1 MIVLEKSYQVRKS
14 GIENE
19 GVSFGIKKEG
29 LAHIFNVL
37 RNQLYSNKILA
48 VVREY
53 SCNAYD
59 AHVEAGVADQ
69 KFIVTCPTF
78 DDPSFSVRDFGSGL
92 SPEGIAE
99 VYAYYGESTKRQS
112 NALIGQLGLGS
123 KSGFAYGDNF
133 VIKSYHDGTLYTYNA
148 FLDESKIGQILL
160 MNEEPTSENN
170 GVEIVIPVKI
180 KDLLTFKET
189 IAQFFKHF
197 KNKPIVKNIP
207 QEYLDE
213 QQWKLDELVLNGDGW
228 SFLKSRNS
236 WDAAMS
242 VAVMGNVAYP
252 INGES
257 VEGLSH
263 VFHTNFIVEFGIG
276 ELEVAASRE
285 ALQFSTVTQ
294 NAIKK
299 RFKSIMTEVDSKIK
313 DKITNAKSLFEA
325 KAIYNSL
332 TNSHG
337 DFYRFKSHFNNIS
350 WNNQKLDDYRLIP
363 TNGAAKQMKVYEIV
377 KSGRS
382 ERIISKVVENKII
395 NCTSW
400 ARLYVD
406 DTKGKFMPRL
416 AHYVFDKTNGIQH
429 IYVIS
434 FENDVAKKTY
444 LSDVGM
450 EEKELVYTSSEK
462 INKIVYPKGIS
473 GDSVDENPKHISS
486 EFKLDLSATHSWY
499 KIKSDQFKQASFNL
513 DDGGV
518 YLYINRF
525 YCKSYFDSNNPECMI
540 DATQFIRLL
549 NLTNKAFKID
559 FPEIACFKEDTAE
572 KVAGNP
578 KWKSLKKYVE
588 DYISVH
594 WTDNQSQKLANYVEY
609 RQFTRHN
616 ATEMRF
622 LRRIKNITIIKDFSD
637 LVESF
642 NLRSMN
648 TNMADELIAIFERT
662 GLLGTITANLKPTH
676 SLEIEFNKIKDQFEI
691 FKAINWYED
700 KNAPIVEKY
709 LQLEEKSLTAA

>member
-48 VVREY
+48 VIREY

-59 AHVEAGVADQ
+59 AHVEAEVVDQ
-69 KFIVTCPTF
+69 KFVVTCPTF

-160 MNEEPTSENN
+160 MSQESTTENN
-170 GVEIVIPVKI
+170 GVEIVIPVKL
-180 KDLLTFKET
+180 KDIYTFKET
-189 IAQFFKHF
+189 IAEFFKYF
-197 KNKPIVKNIP
+197 KSKPIIKNIP
-207 QEYLDE
+207 QEYLD
-213 QQWKLDELVLNGDGW
+213 QQWKLDECVLNGDGW

-236 WDAAMS
+236 WDSTPS
-242 VAVMGNVAYP
+242 VAIMGNVAYP
-252 INGES
+252 IKGEA
-257 VEGLSH
+257 VEGLNN
-263 VFHTNFIVEFGIG
+263 VFYTNFIVEFEIG

-285 ALQFSTVTQ
+285 ALQFSPVTQ

-299 RFKSIMTEVDSKIK
+299 RFKSIMIEVDSKISN
-313 DKITNAKSLFEA
+313 KISNSKSLFEA

-350 WNNQKLDDYRLIP
+350 WNNQKLEDYRLIT
-363 TNGAAKQMKVYEIV
+363 TNTIAKQIKLHEIV

-382 ERIISKVVENKII
+382 ERIISRVVDNKII
-395 NCTSW
+395 NCTTW

-416 AHYVFDKTNGIQH
+416 AHYVFDKTHGIAH

-434 FENDVAKKTY
+434 FENDVAKKAY

-450 EEKELVYTSSEK
+450 EENELVYVSSEK
-462 INKIVYPKGIS
+462 INKINYPKNTS
-473 GDSVDENPKHISS
+473 GVSVDENPKHISS

-499 KIKSDQFKQASFNL
+499 KIKSDQFKEASFNL

-525 YCKSYFDSNNPECMI
+525 YCKSYFDRNNPECVI

-549 NLTNKAFKID
+549 NLTNKVFHID
-559 FPEIACFKEDTAE
+559 FPEIACFKEDTAK

-594 WTDNQSQKLANYVEY
+594 WTNNESQKLANYVEY

-622 LRRIKNITIIKDFSD
+622 MRGIKNVAVIKDFND

-642 NLRSMN
+642 HLQTVN
-648 TNMADELIAIFERT
+648 TVIADELIATFERT
-662 GLLGTITANLKPTH
+662 GLLGTVTANLKPTH
-676 SLEIEFNKIKDQFEI
+676 SLQSEFNKIINQFEI
-691 FKAINWYED
+691 FKAINWYDD
-700 KNAPIVEKY
+700 KHAPIIEKY
-709 LQLEEKSLTAA
+709 LQLEEKSLTTV